1 MISEATAAVEARE
14 TRKRAVVLG
23 FPVRRGTIVRQ
34 GDREIRK
41 NGPLPPLSAFS
52 MRREDLEEEIFE
64 LWEG

>member
-1 MISEATAAVEARE
+1 MISGATASVEARE
-14 TRKRAVVLG
+14 MRERAVVLR
-23 FPVRRGTIVRQ
+23 FPVRRGDIVRQ

-41 NGPLPPLSAFS
+41 GGPPPLSAFS